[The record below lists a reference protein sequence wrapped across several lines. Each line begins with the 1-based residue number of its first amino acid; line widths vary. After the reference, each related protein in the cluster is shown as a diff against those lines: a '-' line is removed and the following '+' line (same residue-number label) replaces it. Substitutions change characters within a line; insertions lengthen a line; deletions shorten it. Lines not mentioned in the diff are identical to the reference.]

1 MRRTLTC
8 LVMLAVSAALVAPGP
23 VLAAGTTA
31 RTATEVDEINAPHGV
46 WVAQTGADRVRWAW
60 SAAPGADG
68 YRVAV
73 STSAT
78 MSNPKIRFV
87 EGRWATFTGL
97 RPGQIYYAVVRSL
110 AGVELSGSPTAK
122 VLGIPGAV
130 AKPLGDAVENADAV
144 AWRWAPY
151 VGAAKY
157 KVWLATS
164 RSGTNAKTYVV
175 TGRTITLGVE
185 RDSVGYLKVRAL
197 NSNGSAVS
205 AWSPIGEAYVPYH
218 PVVDDLRD

>member
-1 MRRTLTC
+1 MRRLPLTLLAFLTSIAV
-8 LVMLAVSAALVAPGP
+8 LVPPAP
-23 VLAAGTTA
+23 VLAATPPA
-31 RTATEVDEINAPHGV
+31 ADEEYILAPHGV

-60 SAAPGADG
+60 TAAPGADG
-68 YRVAV
+68 YRIAV

-97 RPGQIYYAVVRSL
+97 RPGRVYYAVVHSL
-110 AGVELSGSPTAK
+110 AGPNLSGGPTAK
-122 VLGIPGAV
+122 IPGIPGAV
-130 AKPLGDAVENADAV
+130 AKPLGDAVKDRDAV

-157 KVWLATS
+157 QVWLATS
-164 RSGTNAKTYVV
+164 RTGANAKTYKV

-197 NSNGSAVS
+197 NSSGSPIS
-205 AWSPIGEAYVPYH
+205 AWSPIGAAYVPYH
-218 PVVDDLRD
+218 PV